1 MSKPMSAQG
10 MSKMEEAK
18 NVKDENKLYLHEGIL
33 YSTIMSPSEN
43 LEGLKKLEGRP
54 DDILLVAYPKCGF
67 NWMVAVLRKIM
78 AAASG
83 QQEVSQIPPLMEFF
97 SPDMQKVVG
106 EMPSPRLLGT
116 HLHPDNIPGTF
127 IARDEKTKMLVVFRN
142 PKDTVVSYYHFMNT
156 NPVLPNAKSW
166 DSFFTDFMEGEG
178 ENLYLFLFY
187 LYLTRQRSKVATV
200 ISLLTGRVWAT
211 AVWERGE
218 EALASYEGFMAL
230 FRGIFDHP
238 LEDREGSEAY
248 FNYGRMIRLSREPQF
263 QQCPLRPT
271 RDPQEQRDSHVI
283 FHLLGKC
290 PPGFF
295 ESCGMHKVG
304 CTSLNSTL
312 FILQNLGQGVQQI
325 SKFFGFPLTEEQVQT
340 IAGQSTFNAMKDSSK
355 NTHGKHGN
363 VFFRKG
369 EVGDWK
375 NHLSEAQ
382 SKQMDEKFEKHLA
395 HTKLGAKLKYD
406 IYCK

>member
-1 MSKPMSAQG
+1 MSKPMSAQRI
-10 MSKMEEAK
+10 SKMDEAK

-43 LEGLKKLEGRP
+43 LKGLKELEGRP
-54 DDILLVAYPKCGF
+54 NDILLVAYPKCGF

-83 QQEVSQIPPLMEFF
+83 QQELSQIPPLMEFL

-127 IARDEKTKMLVVFRN
+127 IAKKTKMLVVFRN

-166 DSFFTDFMEGEG
+166 DSFFTDFMEGE
-178 ENLYLFLFY
+178 
-187 LYLTRQRSKVATV
+187 VAWG
-200 ISLLTGRVWAT
+200 SYFNH
-211 AVWERGE
+211 
-218 EALASYEGFMAL
+218 ALAWEKLMDNPNILMVTYEQMK
-230 FRGIFDHP
+230 
-238 LEDREGSEAY
+238 E
-248 FNYGRMIRLSREPQF
+248 
-263 QQCPLRPT
+263 
-271 RDPQEQRDSHVI
+271 
-283 FHLLGKC
+283 
-290 PPGFF
+290 
-295 ESCGMHKVG
+295 
-304 CTSLNSTL
+304 
-312 FILQNLGQGVQQI
+312 NLGQGVQQI
-325 SKFFGFPLTEEQVQT
+325 SKFFDFPLTEEQVQT
-340 IAGQSTFNAMKDSSK
+340 IARQSTFNAMKESSK

-363 VFFRKG
+363 VFFRKDKG
-369 EVGDWK
+369 AVYRFIHPSVSNSPSSRQTLLPAGYPTQTPSRLREVGDWK